1 MSEQDTNTIQE
12 ALWESLVT
20 DQRLAEGR
28 SILEKALTYI
38 QQELIRAEFPGL
50 TGASFEISYILLC
63 ELNQDAETMVA
74 VMFWPLV
81 DKGRLS
87 LEQISREYTPGIA
100 ELLSSLQK
108 IDRFDTRKAHSNVEN
123 FIKLLLTSSDDIRVI
138 LIRTARKLYQ
148 LRHIEEAA
156 DEQQAEIF
164 KEASMLYLPI
174 THRIGLYRLKTE
186 FEDRVMR
193 YAKPEIY
200 NLIEQKLAETRAD
213 RDRFT
218 RDFIRPIE
226 EVLQENGFKVEIRSR
241 IKSIPSINRKMQ
253 AQKVEF
259 EKVYDLFAIRIILNE
274 VVESEKA
281 DCWKIYSLVTDIYT
295 PNPRRLRDWISF
307 PKSTGYE
314 SLHSTVIGPEGR
326 WVEVQIRTRRM
337 DEIAEKGVAAHWK
350 YKTGE
355 KSAEGTDL
363 FTAIRE
369 MLETPVNN
377 QGVTTN
383 KEKRALYSDEIFIF
397 TPQGDLKR
405 LKNGYTVL
413 DFAFEVHTTI
423 GHTCT
428 GAIVNGKIVQL
439 RHTLRNGD
447 TVKILTSKN
456 QKPNSGW
463 LEFVRSPRNI
473 ARVKHALK
481 MEQYKDADL
490 GKEIIKN
497 KVQQMEMEFTD
508 LVIQRLVDAFGC
520 ENYLE
525 LYQKFGEGKLDPLKI
540 RKALTEA
547 KPVTAAPAAV
557 KEEHFPETM
566 SKVSSG
572 DKEFLIIDN
581 SQESYHYQFAKC
593 CSPVPGNKIFA
604 FVSVYQ
610 GVKVHRTDC
619 PNSRQLIM
627 RYPYRIL
634 EARWK
639 EGLAKTDIQQP
650 APAGARPEGKRK
662 NRK

>member
-1 MSEQDTNTIQE
+1 MSEQYTNTFKG
-12 ALWESLVT
+12 AYWESLLN
-20 DQRLAEGR
+20 DPRLAGGKPL
-28 SILEKALTYI
+28 LEKALSYI
-38 QQELIRAEFPGL
+38 QQDSVKAQFPGL
-50 TGASFEISYILLC
+50 ISASFEISYILLC
-63 ELNQDAETMVA
+63 EMDQDAETMVA
-74 VMFWPLV
+74 VMFWPLMNQGKLDPGKV
-81 DKGRLS
+81 G
-87 LEQISREYTPGIA
+87 REYTAGV
-100 ELLSSLQK
+100 EGLLTALLK
-108 IDRFDTRKAHSNVEN
+108 IDHFDTRKAHSNVEN

-138 LIRTARKLYQ
+138 LIRIARKLYQ
-148 LRHIEEAA
+148 LRHISEVPE
-156 DEQQAEIF
+156 EQQAEIF

-226 EVLQENGFKVEIRSR
+226 ETLQENGFKVEIRSR

-259 EKVYDLFAIRIILNE
+259 EKIYDLFAIRIILNE

-350 YKTGE
+350 YKAGE
-355 KSAEGTDL
+355 TPVEETDL
-363 FTAIRE
+363 YTAIRE

-377 QGVTTN
+377 QGLTTN

-397 TPQGDLKR
+397 TPKGDLKR
-405 LKNGYTVL
+405 LRNGYTVL
-413 DFAFEVHTTI
+413 DFAFEVHTTV

-439 RHTLRNGD
+439 KYILRNGD

-473 ARVKHALK
+473 ARVKHSLK

-497 KVQQMEMEFTD
+497 KVQQMDLEFTD

-525 LYQKFGEGKLDPLKI
+525 LYQKFGEGKFDPLKI
-540 RKALTEA
+540 RKALTES
-547 KPVTAAPAAV
+547 KSAAPIQAAIQ
-557 KEEHFPETM
+557 EEHFPETM

-581 SQESYHYQFAKC
+581 SHESYHYQFAKC

-639 EGLAKTDIQQP
+639 EGMTKTDIQQP
-650 APAGARPEGKRK
+650 APAGPRSEGKRK
-662 NRK
+662 TRK

>member
-1 MSEQDTNTIQE
+1 MSEQDTNIVIGP
-12 ALWESLVT
+12 LWESLVT
-20 DQRLAEGR
+20 DPRLEEGKLL
-28 SILEKALTYI
+28 LEKSLKYI
-38 QQELIRAEFPGL
+38 KQESVRFEFPRL
-50 TGASFEISYILLC
+50 SESSFELSYILLC
-63 ELNQDAETMVA
+63 EMDQDAETMVA
-74 VMFWPLV
+74 VMLRDIL

-87 LEQISREYTPGIA
+87 LQQITTEYTPGVA
-100 ELLSSLQK
+100 GLLGGLQK
-108 IDRFDTRKAHSNVEN
+108 IDHFDTRKAHANIEN

-138 LIRTARKLYQ
+138 LIRIAQKLYA
-148 LRHIEEAA
+148 LRHIGEVPG
-156 DEQQAEIF
+156 DEQAEIL
-164 KEASMLYLPI
+164 KEASILYLPI

-186 FEDRVMR
+186 FEDRIMR
-193 YAKPEIY
+193 YNKPDIY
-200 NLIEQKLAETRAD
+200 SFIEQRLDETRAD

-226 EVLQENGFKVEIRSR
+226 EILVEHGLKCEIRSR

-259 EKVYDLFAIRIILNE
+259 ENVYDLFAIRIILNE

-281 DCWKIYSLVTDIYT
+281 DCWKIYSLVTDIYP

-337 DEIAEKGVAAHWK
+337 DEVAEKGVAAHWK
-350 YKTGE
+350 YKAGE
-355 KSAEGTDL
+355 KDGEGTDL

-397 TPQGDLKR
+397 TPKGDLKR

-428 GAIVNGKIVQL
+428 GAIVNGKIVPL
-439 RHTLRNGD
+439 KHTLRNGD

-497 KVQQMEMEFTD
+497 KVLQLEMEFTD
-508 LVIQRLVDAFGC
+508 IVIQKLADAFEC
-520 ENYLE
+520 DNYLE

-540 RKALTEA
+540 KKMLAEQ
-547 KPVTAAPAAV
+547 KPVATLVPHTT
-557 KEEHFPETM
+557 EEQFPETM
-566 SKVSSG
+566 SKVISG

-581 SQESYHYQFAKC
+581 RHESFHYQFAKC

-610 GVKVHRTDC
+610 GVKIHRTDC

-639 EGLAKTDIQQP
+639 DGLAKEMMHTAKAEVKP
-650 APAGARPEGKRK
+650 AAKGKGK
-662 NRK
+662 K

>member
-1 MSEQDTNTIQE
+1 MNEPETNSFDGE
-12 ALWESLVT
+12 LWESLLSDPRVAGGKP
-20 DQRLAEGR
+20 L
-28 SILEKALTYI
+28 IEKALTCI
-38 QQELIRAEFPGL
+38 SQP
-50 TGASFEISYILLC
+50 EISARFPALQAASYEISNILLC
-63 ELNQDAETMVA
+63 EMDQDAETMAA
-74 VMFWPLV
+74 VILR
-81 DKGRLS
+81 DILLKGRLS
-87 LEQISREYTPGIA
+87 LKQIA
-100 ELLSSLQK
+100 EEYGKGVAALLEGLGKMDS
-108 IDRFDTRKAHSNVEN
+108 FDTRKTHTNVEN
-123 FIKLLLTSSDDIRVI
+123 FIKLLLTSSEDIRVI
-138 LIRTARKLYQ
+138 LIRIAIKLYE
-148 LRHIEEAA
+148 LRHIEDASV
-156 DEQQAEIF
+156 EQQADIV
-164 KEASMLYLPI
+164 KDASILYLPM

-186 FEDRVMR
+186 FEERVMR
-193 YAKPEIY
+193 HTRHDVYCY
-200 NLIEQKLAETRAD
+200 IEHKLAETHAD
-213 RDRFT
+213 RDRYT

-226 EVLQENGFKVEIRSR
+226 ERLQENGFKCEIRR
-241 IKSIPSINRKMQ
+241 RTKSIPSIYRKMQ
-253 AQKVEF
+253 AQKVDF

-274 VVESEKA
+274 IVESEKA

-314 SLHSTVIGPEGR
+314 SLHSTVIGPDGR

-337 DEIAEKGVAAHWK
+337 DEVAEKGVAAHWK
-350 YKTGE
+350 YKAGE
-355 KSAEGTDL
+355 KAGEETDL
-363 FTAIRE
+363 FMAIRE

-377 QGVTTN
+377 QGVITN

-397 TPQGDLKR
+397 TPKGDLKR

-439 RHTLRNGD
+439 KHILRNGD

-490 GKEIIKN
+490 GKEIIRN
-497 KVQQMEMEFTD
+497 KVLQQEMEFSD
-508 LVIQRLVDAFGC
+508 LVIQKLVDAFEC

-540 RKALTEA
+540 KKALIDA
-547 KPVTAAPAAV
+547 KPVVPAMSTPV
-557 KEEHFPETM
+557 EEHFPETI
-566 SKVSSG
+566 SKMLSP

-581 SQESYHYQFAKC
+581 RKESFHYQFAKC
-593 CSPVPGNKIFA
+593 CSPAPGNKIFA

-610 GVKVHRTDC
+610 GVKIHRTEC
-619 PNSRQLIM
+619 PNARQLIM

-634 EARWK
+634 EARWR
-639 EGLAKTDIQQP
+639 EGPPKQDDRRMHTKTV
-650 APAGARPEGKRK
+650 PAGKIEKRK
-662 NRK
+662 

>member
-1 MSEQDTNTIQE
+1 MSQKDTNTFSGT
-12 ALWESLVT
+12 LWESLVN
-20 DQRLAEGR
+20 DPRLAEGKPL
-28 SILEKALTYI
+28 LEKALSYI
-38 QQELIRAEFPGL
+38 QMESLKAEYPCL
-50 TGASFEISYILLC
+50 LEASFEISYILLC
-63 ELNQDAETMVA
+63 EMNQDAETMVT
-74 VMFWPLV
+74 VMLRDIL
-81 DKGRLS
+81 DKGKLS
-87 LEQISREYTPGIA
+87 LQQISTDYSQGIA
-100 ELLSSLQK
+100 GLLTGLQK
-108 IDRFDTRKAHSNVEN
+108 IDRFDTRKAHTNVEN

-138 LIRTARKLYQ
+138 LIRVAQKLYS
-148 LRHIEEAA
+148 LRHIEKTPE
-156 DEQQAEIF
+156 DQRAEIL
-164 KEASMLYLPI
+164 KEASMLYLSL

-186 FEDRVMR
+186 FEDRIMR
-193 YAKPEIY
+193 YTKPDTYRI
-200 NLIEQKLAETRAD
+200 IEQKLAETRTD

-218 RDFIRPIE
+218 RDFISPIE
-226 EVLQENGFKVEIRSR
+226 ETLLEHGFKCEIRSR

-281 DCWKIYSLVTDIYT
+281 DCWKVYSLITDIYT

-337 DEIAEKGVAAHWK
+337 DEVAEKGVAAHWK
-350 YKTGE
+350 YKSGE

-363 FTAIRE
+363 FTAFRE

-383 KEKRALYSDEIFIF
+383 KDKRALYSDEIFIF
-397 TPQGDLKR
+397 TPKGDLKR

-423 GHTCT
+423 GSTCT
-428 GAIVNGKIVQL
+428 GAIVNGKIVPL
-439 RHTLRNGD
+439 KYVLRNGD

-497 KVQQMEMEFTD
+497 KVQQLEMEFTD
-508 LVIQRLVDAFGC
+508 ILIQRLVDAFDC

-525 LYQKFGEGKLDPLKI
+525 LYQKFGEGRLDPLKI
-540 RKALTEA
+540 KKVLSEA
-547 KPVTAAPAAV
+547 RPAAPVPAGIQ
-557 KEEHFPETM
+557 EEQFPETM
-566 SKVSSG
+566 SKVISA

-581 SQESYHYQFAKC
+581 RHESFHYQFAKC

-610 GVKVHRTDC
+610 GVKIHRTDC

-639 EGLAKTDIQQP
+639 DGLAKKEALPVADESS
-650 APAGARPEGKRK
+650 PEGKRK

>member
-1 MSEQDTNTIQE
+1 MNEIVINTSSG
-12 ALWESLVT
+12 LHWENLVA
-20 DQRLAEGR
+20 DPRVAEGKAL
-28 SILEKALTYI
+28 LEKAVAYVHQDAL
-38 QQELIRAEFPGL
+38 RSAFPDL
-50 TGASFEISYILLC
+50 SGAALETSYILLC
-63 ELNQDAETMVA
+63 EMNQDAETMVT
-74 VMFWPLV
+74 VILKDIL
-81 DKGRLS
+81 DKGTLT
-87 LEQISREYTPGIA
+87 LQQIRADYNPAVEG
-100 ELLSSLQK
+100 LLSGLQK
-108 IDRFDTRKAHSNVEN
+108 IDRFDTRKTHSNVEN

-138 LIRTARKLYQ
+138 LIRIAQKLYA
-148 LRHIEEAA
+148 LRHIEEYPLEKQA
-156 DEQQAEIF
+156 DILAE
-164 KEASMLYLPI
+164 ANMLYLPI

-193 YAKPEIY
+193 YARPDIY
-200 NLIEQKLAETRAD
+200 SFIEQKLAETHAD

-218 RDFIRPIE
+218 HDFISPIE
-226 EVLQENGFKVEIRSR
+226 ETLQEHGFSCEIRR
-241 IKSIPSINRKMQ
+241 RTKSIPSIYRKMQ

-259 EKVYDLFAIRIILNE
+259 EKVYDLFAIRIILNK

-337 DEIAEKGVAAHWK
+337 DEVAEKGVAAHWK
-350 YKTGE
+350 YKE
-355 KSAEGTDL
+355 KSKQEEGTDL

-397 TPQGDLKR
+397 TPKGDLKR

-413 DFAFEVHTTI
+413 DFAFEVHTNI

-428 GAIVNGKIVQL
+428 GAIVNGKIVPL
-439 RHTLRNGD
+439 KYTLRNGD

-497 KVQQMEMEFTD
+497 KVLQLEMEFTD
-508 LVIQRLVDAFGC
+508 LVIQRLVDAFEC

-540 RKALTEA
+540 KKMLAESR
-547 KPVTAAPAAV
+547 PVSTATPLS
-557 KEEHFPETM
+557 KEEHFPETI
-566 SKVSSG
+566 SKMLTG

-581 SQESYHYQFAKC
+581 RHESFHYQFAKC
-593 CSPVPGNKIFA
+593 CNPAPGSKIFA

-639 EGLAKTDIQQP
+639 EGLPKTEALP
-650 APAGARPEGKRK
+650 AAAVKKQETKRK
-662 NRK
+662 

>member
-1 MSEQDTNTIQE
+1 MNELDQNTVYGSHWQN
-12 ALWESLVT
+12 LVT
-20 DQRLAEGR
+20 DARLSEGR
-28 SILEKALTYI
+28 PLLEKAISFINLDAV
-38 QQELIRAEFPGL
+38 RSEFPSL
-50 TGASFEISYILLC
+50 IAASCEISYILLC
-63 ELNQDAETMVA
+63 EMDQDAETMVA
-74 VMFWPLV
+74 VILKDPF
-81 DKGRLS
+81 DKGKLS
-87 LEQISREYTPGIA
+87 LQQVIDQYSPGVGT
-100 ELLSSLQK
+100 LLMGLQK
-108 IDRFDTRKAHSNVEN
+108 IDRFDTRKAHTNVEN

-138 LIRTARKLYQ
+138 LIRIAKRLYA
-148 LRHIEEAA
+148 LRHIEEAP
-156 DEQQAEIF
+156 EIQQADILT
-164 KEASMLYLPI
+164 EANMLYLPI

-186 FEDRVMR
+186 FEERIMR
-193 YAKPEIY
+193 YAKPDIY
-200 NLIEQKLAETRAD
+200 SFIEQKLADTHAD

-226 EVLQENGFKVEIRSR
+226 ETLAEHGFNCEIRR
-241 IKSIPSINRKMQ
+241 RTKSIPSIYRKMQ

-274 VVESEKA
+274 IVESEKA

-326 WVEVQIRTRRM
+326 WVEVQIRTRQM

-350 YKTGE
+350 YKAGE
-355 KSAEGTDL
+355 KGGEETDL

-369 MLETPVNN
+369 MLESPVNN
-377 QGVTTN
+377 QGVITN

-397 TPQGDLKR
+397 TPKGDLKR

-428 GAIVNGKIVQL
+428 GAIVNGKIVPL
-439 RHTLRNGD
+439 KHTLRNGD

-497 KVQQMEMEFTD
+497 KVLQLEMEFSD
-508 LVIQRLVDAFGC
+508 LVIQKLVDAFEC

-525 LYQKFGEGKLDPLKI
+525 LYQRFGEGKLDPLKI
-540 RKALTEA
+540 KKMLMEH
-547 KPVTAAPAAV
+547 KPAAPVAARTT
-557 KEEHFPETM
+557 EEQFPEAM
-566 SKVSSG
+566 SKVVAG

-581 SQESYHYQFAKC
+581 SHESYHYQFAKC
-593 CSPVPGNKIFA
+593 CSPVAGNKIFA

-610 GVKVHRTDC
+610 GVKIHRTDC

-639 EGLAKTDIQQP
+639 EGLPKETVYP
-650 APAGARPEGKRK
+650 ARPEVKTPSK
-662 NRK
+662 NRGKK

>member
-1 MSEQDTNTIQE
+1 MNEIAINTSSGLHWE
-12 ALWESLVT
+12 NLVADPRVAGGKAL
-20 DQRLAEGR
+20 
-28 SILEKALTYI
+28 LEKAVSYI
-38 QQELIRAEFPGL
+38 GQDAQRSAFPGL
-50 TGASFEISYILLC
+50 TEAVLEISYILLC
-63 ELNQDAETMVA
+63 EMEQDAETMVA
-74 VMFWPLV
+74 VILKDIL
-81 DKGRLS
+81 DKGAITLQQVRTDYNPAV
-87 LEQISREYTPGIA
+87 EG
-100 ELLSSLQK
+100 LLSGLQK
-108 IDRFDTRKAHSNVEN
+108 IDRFDTRKTHANVEN

-138 LIRTARKLYQ
+138 LIRIAKKLYS
-148 LRHIEEAA
+148 LRHIEEFPLEKQA
-156 DEQQAEIF
+156 DILA
-164 KEASMLYLPI
+164 EASMLYLPI

-186 FEDRVMR
+186 FEDRIMR
-193 YAKPEIY
+193 YARPDVY
-200 NLIEQKLAETRAD
+200 SFIEQKLTETHAD

-218 RDFIRPIE
+218 GEFIHPIE
-226 EVLQENGFKVEIRSR
+226 ETLKEHGFNCEIRR
-241 IKSIPSINRKMQ
+241 RTKSIPSIYRKMQ

-314 SLHSTVIGPEGR
+314 SLHSTVIGPDGR

-337 DEIAEKGVAAHWK
+337 DEVAEKGVAAHWK
-350 YKTGE
+350 YKAGDKHE
-355 KSAEGTDL
+355 EGTDL

-377 QGVTTN
+377 QGVLTN

-397 TPQGDLKR
+397 TPKGDLKR

-413 DFAFEVHTTI
+413 DFAFEVHTSI

-428 GAIVNGKIVQL
+428 GAIVNGRIVPL
-439 RHTLRNGD
+439 KHVLGNGD

-497 KVQQMEMEFTD
+497 KVFQLELEFTD
-508 LVIQRLVDAFGC
+508 LLIQRLVDAFEC
-520 ENYLE
+520 DNYLE

-540 RKALTEA
+540 KKMLAESKPLPAL
-547 KPVTAAPAAV
+547 PLAAR
-557 KEEHFPETM
+557 EDHFPETI
-566 SKVSSG
+566 SKVLSS

-581 SQESYHYQFAKC
+581 RQESFHYQFAKC
-593 CSPVPGNKIFA
+593 CSPAPGSKIFA

-639 EGLAKTDIQQP
+639 EGLPKTEAQAAPPLKKP
-650 APAGARPEGKRK
+650 AAKRK
-662 NRK
+662 K

>member
-1 MSEQDTNTIQE
+1 MNEKGINTVNAVQ
-12 ALWESLVT
+12 WESLL
-20 DQRLAEGR
+20 DDARLAEGKPL
-28 SILEKALTYI
+28 LERALTYI
-38 QQELIRAEFPGL
+38 QQESFKAEFPAL
-50 TGASFEISYILLC
+50 LNASFEISFILLC
-63 ELNQDAETMVA
+63 EMNQDAETMVA
-74 VMFWPLV
+74 VMLKEIL
-81 DKGRLS
+81 DKGRIS
-87 LEQISREYTPGIA
+87 LQQIITDYGKSVGG
-100 ELLSSLQK
+100 LLEGLQK
-108 IDRFDTRKAHSNVEN
+108 IDRFDTRKAQTNVEN

-138 LIRTARKLYQ
+138 LIRIAQKLYS
-148 LRHIEEAA
+148 LRHIEVAEP
-156 DEQQAEIF
+156 DYQAEILT
-164 KEASMLYLPI
+164 ESNLLYLPI

-186 FEDRVMR
+186 FEDRIMQ
-193 YAKPEIY
+193 YAKPDIY
-200 NLIEQKLAETRAD
+200 HLIEQKLVETRAD

-226 EVLQENGFKVEIRSR
+226 EILVEHGLKCEIRSR

-281 DCWKIYSLVTDIYT
+281 DCWKIYSLVTDFYT

-337 DEIAEKGVAAHWK
+337 DEVAEKGLAAHWK
-350 YKTGE
+350 YKAGE
-355 KSAEGTDL
+355 KPKGETDL

-377 QGVTTN
+377 QGMTTN

-397 TPQGDLKR
+397 TPMGDLKR

-428 GAIVNGKIVQL
+428 GAIVNGKIVPL
-439 RHTLRNGD
+439 KYTLRKGD
-447 TVKILTSKN
+447 TVKILTSRN

-481 MEQYKDADL
+481 MEQYKDADQ

-497 KVQQMEMEFTD
+497 KVLQLEMEFTD
-508 LVIQRLVDAFGC
+508 IVIQRLVDAFEC

-525 LYQKFGEGKLDPLKI
+525 LYQRFGEGKLDPLKI
-540 RKALTEA
+540 KKALTEQ
-547 KPVTAAPAAV
+547 KPVAVVEPPA
-557 KEEHFPETM
+557 EEKFPENI
-566 SKVSSG
+566 SKVLSG
-572 DKEFLIIDN
+572 DKEYLIIDN
-581 SQESYHYQFAKC
+581 RSESFHYQFAKC
-593 CSPVPGNKIFA
+593 CSPAPGSKIFA

-610 GVKVHRTDC
+610 GVKIHRTDC

-634 EARWK
+634 DAKWK
-639 EGLAKTDIQQP
+639 TSIAMETGLPLHLEKNHPD
-650 APAGARPEGKRK
+650 RKK

>member
-1 MSEQDTNTIQE
+1 MSEQHSNTLISP
-12 ALWESLVT
+12 LWQSLVS
-20 DQRLAEGR
+20 DPRLVDGR
-28 SILEKALTYI
+28 PLLEKALACI
-38 QQELIRAEFPGL
+38 QQDAVRTEFPRL
-50 TGASFEISYILLC
+50 SDASFEISYILLC
-63 ELNQDAETMVA
+63 EMDQDAETMAA
-74 VMFWPLV
+74 VTLKDLF
-81 DKGRLS
+81 DKSRLS
-87 LEQISREYTPGIA
+87 LQQVIDQYSPGVGT
-100 ELLSSLQK
+100 LLMGLQK
-108 IDRFDTRKAHSNVEN
+108 IDRFDTRKAHTNVEN

-138 LIRTARKLYQ
+138 LIRIAQRLYA
-148 LRHIEEAA
+148 LRHIEEVG
-156 DEQQAEIF
+156 DEQQADILI
-164 KEASMLYLPI
+164 EANMLYLPI

-186 FEDRVMR
+186 FEERIMR
-193 YAKPEIY
+193 YSKPDIFQS
-200 NLIEQKLAETRAD
+200 IEQKLAETHAD

-226 EVLQENGFKVEIRSR
+226 ETLVEHGFKCEIRR
-241 IKSIPSINRKMQ
+241 RTKSIPSIYRKMQ

-259 EKVYDLFAIRIILNE
+259 EKVYDLFAIRIILDE
-274 VVESEKA
+274 IVESEKA

-314 SLHSTVIGPEGR
+314 SLHSTVIGPDGR

-337 DEIAEKGVAAHWK
+337 DEVAEKGVAAHWK
-350 YKTGE
+350 YKSAGKDSGE
-355 KSAEGTDL
+355 TDL

-377 QGVTTN
+377 QGVITN

-397 TPQGDLKR
+397 TPKGDLKR

-428 GAIVNGKIVQL
+428 GAIVNGKIVPL
-439 RHTLRNGD
+439 KYILRNGD

-497 KVQQMEMEFTD
+497 KVLQLEMEFSD
-508 LVIQRLVDAFGC
+508 LVIQKLVDGFEC

-525 LYQKFGEGKLDPLKI
+525 LYQKFGEGRLDPLKI
-540 RKALTEA
+540 KKVLLEQ
-547 KPVTAAPAAV
+547 KPSAPVVAHPS
-557 KEEHFPETM
+557 EEHFPETM
-566 SKVSSG
+566 SKMISV

-581 SQESYHYQFAKC
+581 RHESFHYQFAKC
-593 CSPVPGNKIFA
+593 CKPVPGNKIFA

-610 GVKVHRTDC
+610 GVKIHRTDC

-639 EGLAKTDIQQP
+639 EGLAKETVYPVKTESKPD
-650 APAGARPEGKRK
+650 AKGKGRK
-662 NRK
+662 

>member
-1 MSEQDTNTIQE
+1 MNETVINTSAGLHWE
-12 ALWESLVT
+12 NLVADPRVAEEKAL
-20 DQRLAEGR
+20 
-28 SILEKALTYI
+28 LEKAVAYI
-38 QQELIRAEFPGL
+38 QQDTLKSAFPGL
-50 TGASFEISYILLC
+50 IGAALEISYILLC
-63 ELNQDAETMVA
+63 EMEQDAETMVA
-74 VMFWPLV
+74 VILKDIL
-81 DKGRLS
+81 DKGTLTLQQVRS
-87 LEQISREYTPGIA
+87 EYNPAVEG
-100 ELLSSLQK
+100 LLSGLQK
-108 IDRFDTRKAHSNVEN
+108 IDRFDTRKTHANVEN

-138 LIRTARKLYQ
+138 LIRIAQKIYS
-148 LRHIEEAA
+148 LRHIEEYPPEKQA
-156 DEQQAEIF
+156 DILS
-164 KEASMLYLPI
+164 EANMLYLPI

-186 FEDRVMR
+186 FEDRIMR
-193 YAKPEIY
+193 YTRPDIHSF
-200 NLIEQKLAETRAD
+200 IEQKLAETHAD

-218 RDFIRPIE
+218 REFILPIE
-226 EVLQENGFKVEIRSR
+226 ETLKEHGFNCEIRR
-241 IKSIPSINRKMQ
+241 RTKAIPSIHRKMQ

-259 EKVYDLFAIRIILNE
+259 EKVYDLFAIRIILND

-295 PNPRRLRDWISF
+295 PNPRRLREWISF

-337 DEIAEKGVAAHWK
+337 DEVAEKGVAAHWK
-350 YKTGE
+350 YKDGSKHE
-355 KSAEGTDL
+355 ESTDL
-363 FTAIRE
+363 FTEIRE

-377 QGVTTN
+377 QGLTTN

-397 TPQGDLKR
+397 TPKGDLKR

-413 DFAFEVHTTI
+413 DFAFEVHTNI

-428 GAIVNGKIVQL
+428 GAIVNGRIVPL
-439 RHTLRNGD
+439 KYVLLNGD

-481 MEQYKDADL
+481 MEQYKDADQ

-497 KVQQMEMEFTD
+497 KVLQLEMEFTD
-508 LVIQRLVDAFGC
+508 LVIQKLVDAFEC

-540 RKALTEA
+540 KKMLAETRPLPPAPL
-547 KPVTAAPAAV
+547 AAS
-557 KEEHFPETM
+557 EEHFPETI
-566 SKVSSG
+566 SKMLTG
-572 DKEFLIIDN
+572 EKEFLIIDN
-581 SQESYHYQFAKC
+581 RHESFHYQFAKC
-593 CSPVPGNKIFA
+593 CNPAPGSKIFA

-639 EGLAKTDIQQP
+639 EGLPKTETRP
-650 APAGARPEGKRK
+650 APPVKKPESKRK
-662 NRK
+662 K

>member
-1 MSEQDTNTIQE
+1 MNEFVINTSSGLHWE
-12 ALWESLVT
+12 NLVADPRVAENKAL
-20 DQRLAEGR
+20 
-28 SILEKALTYI
+28 LEKAVEYI
-38 QQELIRAEFPGL
+38 HQDALRSAFPGL
-50 TGASFEISYILLC
+50 IGAALEISYILLC
-63 ELNQDAETMVA
+63 EMEQDTETMVA
-74 VMFWPLV
+74 VILKDIL
-81 DKGRLS
+81 DKGTLTLQQVRS
-87 LEQISREYTPGIA
+87 EYNTAVEG
-100 ELLSSLQK
+100 LLSGLQK
-108 IDRFDTRKAHSNVEN
+108 IDRFDTRKTHANVEN

-138 LIRTARKLYQ
+138 LIRIAQKLYA
-148 LRHIEEAA
+148 LRHIEEFPPEKQA
-156 DEQQAEIF
+156 DILS
-164 KEASMLYLPI
+164 EANMLYLPI

-186 FEDRVMR
+186 FEDRIMR
-193 YAKPEIY
+193 YARPDIHSF
-200 NLIEQKLAETRAD
+200 IEQKLAETHAD

-218 RDFIRPIE
+218 REFIHPIE
-226 EVLQENGFKVEIRSR
+226 ETLKEHGFNCEIRR
-241 IKSIPSINRKMQ
+241 RTKAIPSIHRKMQ

-337 DEIAEKGVAAHWK
+337 DEVAEKGVAAHWK
-350 YKTGE
+350 YKDGSKHE
-355 KSAEGTDL
+355 ESTDL
-363 FTAIRE
+363 FTEIRE

-377 QGVTTN
+377 QGLTTN

-397 TPQGDLKR
+397 TPKGDLKR

-413 DFAFEVHTTI
+413 DFAFEVHTNI

-428 GAIVNGKIVQL
+428 GAIVNGRIVPL
-439 RHTLRNGD
+439 KYVLLNGD

-481 MEQYKDADL
+481 MEQYKDADQ

-497 KVQQMEMEFTD
+497 KVLQLEMEFTD
-508 LVIQRLVDAFGC
+508 LVIQRLVDAFEC

-540 RKALTEA
+540 KKMLAESKAI
-547 KPVTAAPAAV
+547 PSAPLASS
-557 KEEHFPETM
+557 EEHFPETI
-566 SKVSSG
+566 SKMLTG
-572 DKEFLIIDN
+572 EKEFLIIDN
-581 SQESYHYQFAKC
+581 RHESFHYQFAKC
-593 CSPVPGNKIFA
+593 CNPAPGSKIFA

-639 EGLAKTDIQQP
+639 EGLPKTETRP
-650 APAGARPEGKRK
+650 APPVKKPEAKRK
-662 NRK
+662 K

>member
-1 MSEQDTNTIQE
+1 MTEKEISDFNIP
-12 ALWESLVT
+12 LWESLVA
-20 DQRLAEGR
+20 DSRVAAGKHL
-28 SILEKALTYI
+28 LEKALSFI
-38 QQELIRAEFPGL
+38 HQPSVLALFPHL
-50 TGASFEISYILLC
+50 PAASFEISYILLC
-63 ELNQDAETMVA
+63 EMNQDAEPMVA
-74 VMFWPLV
+74 VMLR
-81 DKGRLS
+81 DALAKGLIS
-87 LEQISREYTPGIA
+87 HEQVRADYGEGVAS
-100 ELLSSLQK
+100 LLSGMAK
-108 IDRFDTRKAHSNVEN
+108 IDRFDTRKTQANVEN

-138 LIRTARKLYQ
+138 LIRIASKLCS
-148 LRHIEEAA
+148 LRHIETLPE
-156 DEQQAEIF
+156 DERHLLLQEVA
-164 KEASMLYLPI
+164 MLYLPMS
-174 THRIGLYRLKTE
+174 HRIGLYRLKTE
-186 FEDRVMR
+186 FEDRHMR
-193 YAKPEIY
+193 HTRPDVYRF
-200 NLIEQKLAETRAD
+200 IEQKLVETHAD

-226 EVLQENGFKVEIRSR
+226 ERLNENGFSCEIRR
-241 IKSIPSINRKMQ
+241 RTKSIPSIHRKMQ

-259 EKVYDLFAIRIILNE
+259 EKVYDIFAIRIILNE
-274 VVESEKA
+274 VVENEKA

-314 SLHSTVIGPEGR
+314 SLHVTVIGPEGR

-337 DEIAEKGVAAHWK
+337 DEIAEKGMAAHWK
-350 YKTGE
+350 YKEGDKRE
-355 KSAEGTDL
+355 EGTDL

-397 TPQGDLKR
+397 TPKGDLKR

-439 RHTLRNGD
+439 KHTLRNGD

-497 KVQQMEMEFTD
+497 KVIQQGLEFTD
-508 LVIQRLVDAFGC
+508 LVINKLVDAFGC
-520 ENYLE
+520 ENYLD

-540 RKALTEA
+540 KKALA
-547 KPVTAAPAAV
+547 DPGPVVTTAPSV
-557 KEEHFPETM
+557 PVEDHFPETM
-566 SKVSSG
+566 SKMVSNE
-572 DKEFLIIDN
+572 KEFLIIDN
-581 SQESYHYQFAKC
+581 RQESFHYQFAKC
-593 CSPVPGNKIFA
+593 CQPAPGNKIFA

-627 RYPYRIL
+627 KYPYRIL
-634 EARWK
+634 EARWM
-639 EGLAKTDIQQP
+639 EGLAKTEDKRMQGKEI
-650 APAGARPEGKRK
+650 PAGKNGKK
-662 NRK
+662 K

>member
-1 MSEQDTNTIQE
+1 MSEQDIIMANGVF
-12 ALWESLVT
+12 WESLLN
-20 DQRLAEGR
+20 DPRLAGGKPL
-28 SILEKALTYI
+28 LEKALSYI
-38 QQELIRAEFPGL
+38 RQEHVKAEFPEL
-50 TGASFEISYILLC
+50 LSASFEISYILLC
-63 ELNQDAETMVA
+63 EMNQDAETMVT
-74 VMFWPLV
+74 VMLWPLI
-81 DKGRLS
+81 DKGKLDP
-87 LEQISREYTPGIA
+87 EQVGWEYTSGIA
-100 ELLSSLQK
+100 MLLSALRK
-108 IDRFDTRKAHSNVEN
+108 IDLFDTRKAHSNVEN

-148 LRHIEEAA
+148 LRHISEAPE
-156 DEQQAEIF
+156 EQQAEIF

-193 YAKPEIY
+193 YTKPDIY
-200 NLIEQKLAETRAD
+200 QHIEQKLAETRDD

-259 EKVYDLFAIRIILNE
+259 EKIYDLFAIRIILNE

-314 SLHSTVIGPEGR
+314 SLHSTVIGPDGR

-337 DEIAEKGVAAHWK
+337 DEIAEKGLAAHWK
-350 YKTGE
+350 YKSGTRTE
-355 KSAEGTDL
+355 EGTDL
-363 FTAIRE
+363 YTAIRE

-377 QGVTTN
+377 QGITTN
-383 KEKRALYSDEIFIF
+383 KEKRALYSDEIFVF
-397 TPQGDLKR
+397 TPKGDLKR

-413 DFAFEVHTTI
+413 DFAFEIHTTI

-439 RHTLRNGD
+439 KHMLRNGD
-447 TVKILTSKN
+447 TVKILNSKN

-497 KVQQMEMEFTD
+497 KVLQLELEFTD
-508 LVIQRLVDAFGC
+508 IVIQRLVDAFEC
-520 ENYLE
+520 ENYLD

-540 RKALTEA
+540 KKALTEA
-547 KPVTAAPAAV
+547 KPATPVQAAV
-557 KEEHFPETM
+557 EEEQFPETM
-566 SKVSSG
+566 SKLTSG
-572 DKEFLIIDN
+572 SKEYLIIDN
-581 SQESYHYQFAKC
+581 RHESFHYQFAQC
-593 CSPVPGNKIFA
+593 CNPVQGNKIFA

-610 GVKVHRTDC
+610 GVKIHRTDC

-634 EARWK
+634 EAKWK
-639 EGLAKTDIQQP
+639 SGLTKEEPLPAKE
-650 APAGARPEGKRK
+650 AGRPKGRQK

>member
-1 MSEQDTNTIQE
+1 MNEIEINTT
-12 ALWESLVT
+12 AGLHWENLVA
-20 DQRLAEGR
+20 DPRVAEGKAL
-28 SILEKALTYI
+28 LEKAVAYLHRDTI
-38 QQELIRAEFPGL
+38 KSEFPGL
-50 TGASFEISYILLC
+50 PGSTLEISYILLC
-63 ELNQDAETMVA
+63 EMNQDAETMVA
-74 VMFWPLV
+74 VILKDIL
-81 DKGRLS
+81 DKGTLTLQQVRA
-87 LEQISREYTPGIA
+87 EYNPAVEG
-100 ELLSSLQK
+100 LLSGLQK
-108 IDRFDTRKAHSNVEN
+108 IDRFDTRKTHANVEN

-138 LIRTARKLYQ
+138 LVRIAQKLYA
-148 LRHIEEAA
+148 LRHIEEYTLEKQA
-156 DEQQAEIF
+156 DILS
-164 KEASMLYLPI
+164 EANMLYLPI

-186 FEDRVMR
+186 FEDRIMR
-193 YAKPEIY
+193 YARPDIHSF
-200 NLIEQKLAETRAD
+200 IEQKLAETHAD

-218 RDFIRPIE
+218 GEFIRPIE
-226 EVLQENGFKVEIRSR
+226 ETLTEHGFSCEIRR
-241 IKSIPSINRKMQ
+241 RTKSIPSIHRKMQ

-314 SLHSTVIGPEGR
+314 SLHSTVIGPDGR
-326 WVEVQIRTRRM
+326 WVEVQVRTRRM
-337 DEIAEKGVAAHWK
+337 DEVAEKGVAAHWK
-350 YKTGE
+350 YKTGNKQE
-355 KSAEGTDL
+355 EGTDL

-377 QGVTTN
+377 QGLTTN

-397 TPQGDLKR
+397 TPKGDLKR

-413 DFAFEVHTTI
+413 DFAFEVHTSI

-428 GAIVNGKIVQL
+428 GAIVNGRIVPL
-439 RHTLRNGD
+439 KYVLRNGD

-497 KVQQMEMEFTD
+497 KVLQLEMEFTD
-508 LVIQRLVDAFGC
+508 LVIQRLVDAFEC

-540 RKALTEA
+540 KKMLAEA
-547 KPVTAAPAAV
+547 RPLPLVPLSAR
-557 KEEHFPETM
+557 EDHFPETI
-566 SKVSSG
+566 SKVLSS

-581 SQESYHYQFAKC
+581 RHESFHYQFAKC
-593 CSPVPGNKIFA
+593 CNPVPGNKIFA

-610 GVKVHRTDC
+610 GVKIHRTNC

-634 EARWK
+634 EARWRD
-639 EGLAKTDIQQP
+639 GLLSEN
-650 APAGARPEGKRK
+650 GNLPEGKMKSSIQRK
-662 NRK
+662 KPG